1 MESELVEIQEHQIDQ
16 VLNEIGSDEAQVSV
30 TKAEF
35 IDYRFFFPTDFLING
50 KKITLNL
57 FKNEMK
63 IDGVTYKFSAD
74 PNVFEGKIHVNAKFG
89 GNNINGKNLVL
100 SFYQDSE
107 LRIRHDVSSRLIK
120 EIKIDTERDLMMIK
134 YLGSDG
140 ERDAEYSFNFRSLNE
155 QMDRIP
161 CEMAV
166 EDEER
171 IRLKEELF
179 RSLGYNAL
187 EELKNRIEDP
197 NEEERVV
204 LLVHFDT
211 NKKAYCRSKE
221 FRVSVPS
228 GAGKIT
234 GIEIVAFKELNDLK
248 KWAIKVLGDPQNTD
262 LKGKLGEV
270 IAEKR
275 FMDIILAEIAE
286 RSGIPRDKLV
296 VKYTGDGETPDF
308 KIEVIGT
315 DERIAVIEVKY
326 IGDPENVKEFGD
338 QLNGA
343 RTQIKKRFNDPD
355 WAAPYGVIVV
365 IAWPPEKIV
374 EDEPYP
380 EMVGSYRTRI

>member
-1 MESELVEIQEHQIDQ
+1 MEIQEHQIDQ